1 MNHEKHPTRSR
12 AKPRPAGEEDA
23 GAKLSLGAWQD
34 VEPLTLSET
43 KLVLDAIMAKRRDS
57 RKDPNE
63 TEVLSLTRDYLD
75 NFARFKGK
83 DNVEA
88 VERLLTSHKE
98 LAKYERAQ
106 LGSLCCDNADEAKT
120 LIPSLADKIS
130 DEALDEICAEIGKL
144 MDGN

>member
-1 MNHEKHPTRSR
+1 MRSR
-12 AKPRPAGEEDA
+12 PKPPPAGEEDA
-23 GAKLSLGAWQD
+23 GAKLILGAWQD

-106 LGSLCCDNADEAKT
+106 LGE
-120 LIPSLADKIS
+120 PSFFHCLGW
-130 DEALDEICAEIGKL
+130 ICL
-144 MDGN
+144 P